1 MQNEVLYNSEN
12 VRSHFVVRLFLVFIL
27 KFLIKYGDI
36 NSIFHSDKISANNF
50 EEVLWVKRF
59 CHFP

>member
-1 MQNEVLYNSEN
+1 MQNEALYNSEN

-50 EEVLWVKRF
+50 EEVLWVRRF
-59 CHFP
+59 CHFQ

>member
-50 EEVLWVKRF
+50 EEVLWVKQF